1 MASGTLRCNCE
12 RKEVTCLSSEPVS
25 HMFKLVAL
33 GDGAVGKTSC
43 IKRYTEDSFSE
54 KYIMTIGTTFALKT
68 VEVTS
73 PTGSK
78 VTARVVLW
86 DLAGQ
91 PTYNELRRR
100 YMAGASMAII
110 VYDVTR
116 PQTFLDIGEWFTKF
130 ITVCPNA
137 VVAVV
142 ANKIDRP
149 DRLVPHEAGQMVQKW
164 LDVFHYETS
173 AKTGENVNTLFTD
186 LVLRAMEKQRQL
198 GPISTTDASA
208 EAIRTT
214 RPSKIA

>member
-1 MASGTLRCNCE
+1 MSTAE
-12 RKEVTCLSSEPVS
+12 IS

-43 IKRYTEDSFSE
+43 IKRYTENSFSDR
-54 KYIMTIGTTFALKT
+54 YIATIGTTFALKT
-68 VEVTS
+68 LDVVLPS
-73 PTGSK
+73 GST

-116 PQTFLDIGEWFTKF
+116 PQTFLDIGEWYTKF

-142 ANKIDRP
+142 ANKIDRE
-149 DRLVPHEAGQMVQKW
+149 DRLVPPEAATMVTQW
-164 LDVFHYETS
+164 LDVLHYETS
-173 AKTGENVNTLFTD
+173 AKTGENINQLFTD
-186 LVLRAMEKQRQL
+186 LVTRSIEKQQQL
-198 GPISTTDASA
+198 GPLDDMSGTQ
-208 EAIRTT
+208 
-214 RPSKIA
+214 PPKPFKLGV

>member
-1 MASGTLRCNCE
+1 MSTE
-12 RKEVTCLSSEPVS
+12 SIS

-43 IKRYTEDSFSE
+43 IRRYTEDSFSE
-54 KYIMTIGTTFALKT
+54 RYIATIGTTFALKT
-68 VEVTS
+68 LDVDL
-73 PTGSK
+73 PTGSQ

-116 PQTFLDIGEWFTKF
+116 PQTFLDIGEWYTKF

-149 DRLVPHEAGQMVQKW
+149 DRLVPPEAGNMVKDW

-186 LVLRAMEKQRQL
+186 LVTKAIAKQQEMGPLDSTFGGTQPPKPFKL
-198 GPISTTDASA
+198 GV
-208 EAIRTT
+208 
-214 RPSKIA
+214 

>member
-1 MASGTLRCNCE
+1 MSMDDA
-12 RKEVTCLSSEPVS
+12 S

-33 GDGAVGKTSC
+33 GNGAVGKTSC
-43 IKRYTEDSFSE
+43 IKRYTEDSFNE
-54 KYIMTIGTTFALKT
+54 RYIATIGTTFALKT
-68 VEVTS
+68 VNTVLPS
-73 PTGSK
+73 GST

-142 ANKIDRP
+142 ANKIDRE
-149 DRLVPHEAGQMVQKW
+149 DRLVPPEAGNMVTQW
-164 LDVFHYETS
+164 LDVVHYETS
-173 AKTGENVNTLFTD
+173 AKTGENINTLFTE
-186 LVLRAMEKQRQL
+186 LVQKAIAKQAETGPLDSISGTQPPKPFKL
-198 GPISTTDASA
+198 GV
-208 EAIRTT
+208 
-214 RPSKIA
+214 

>member
-1 MASGTLRCNCE
+1 MASE
-12 RKEVTCLSSEPVS
+12 DAS

-33 GDGAVGKTSC
+33 GNGAVGKTSC

-54 KYIMTIGTTFALKT
+54 RYIATIGTTFALKT
-68 VEVTS
+68 VNTVLPS
-73 PTGSK
+73 GSAI
-78 VTARVVLW
+78 TARVVLW

-142 ANKIDRP
+142 ANKIDRE
-149 DRLVPHEAGQMVQKW
+149 DRLVPPEAGKMVTKW
-164 LDVFHYETS
+164 LDVLHYETS
-173 AKTGENVNTLFTD
+173 AKTGENVSTMFTD
-186 LVLRAMEKQRQL
+186 LVQRAIAKQAETSPLDPTSSSPKPFKL
-198 GPISTTDASA
+198 GV
-208 EAIRTT
+208 
-214 RPSKIA
+214 

>member
-1 MASGTLRCNCE
+1 
-12 RKEVTCLSSEPVS
+12 
-25 HMFKLVAL
+25 MFKLVAL

-43 IKRYTEDSFSE
+43 IRRYTEDSFSE
-54 KYIMTIGTTFALKT
+54 RYIATIGTTFALKT
-68 VEVTS
+68 LDVDL

-116 PQTFLDIGEWFTKF
+116 PQTFLDIGEWYTKF

-142 ANKIDRP
+142 ANKIDRA
-149 DRLVPHEAGQMVQKW
+149 DRLVPPEAGSMVSNW

-186 LVLRAMEKQRQL
+186 LVTKAIAKQQEIGPLDGSFAGNQPPKPFKL
-198 GPISTTDASA
+198 GV
-208 EAIRTT
+208 
-214 RPSKIA
+214 

>member
-1 MASGTLRCNCE
+1 MSTE
-12 RKEVTCLSSEPVS
+12 DTS

-33 GDGAVGKTSC
+33 GNGAVGKTSC

-54 KYIMTIGTTFALKT
+54 RYIATIGTTFALKT
-68 VEVTS
+68 VNTVLPS
-73 PTGSK
+73 GSN
-78 VTARVVLW
+78 VTARIVLW

-100 YMAGASMAII
+100 YMAGSSMAII

-142 ANKIDRP
+142 ANKIDRE
-149 DRLVPHEAGQMVQKW
+149 DRLVPPEAGNMVNQW
-164 LDVFHYETS
+164 LDVLHYETS

-186 LVLRAMEKQRQL
+186 LVQRVILKQAATGPHDPTAGSQSPKPFKL
-198 GPISTTDASA
+198 GV
-208 EAIRTT
+208 
-214 RPSKIA
+214 

>member
-1 MASGTLRCNCE
+1 MSMEDA
-12 RKEVTCLSSEPVS
+12 S
-25 HMFKLVAL
+25 HMLKMVAL
-33 GDGAVGKTSC
+33 GNGAVGKTSC

-54 KYIMTIGTTFALKT
+54 RYIATIGTTFALKT
-68 VEVTS
+68 VNTIS
-73 PTGSK
+73 PSGSSI
-78 VTARVVLW
+78 TARVVLW

-142 ANKIDRP
+142 ANKIDRE
-149 DRLVPHEAGQMVQKW
+149 DRLVPPEAGKMVTNW
-164 LDVFHYETS
+164 LDVLHYETS
-173 AKTGENVNTLFTD
+173 AKTGENINLLFTD
-186 LVLRAMEKQRQL
+186 LVKMAIAKQAELGQL
-198 GPISTTDASA
+198 DQITG
-208 EAIRTT
+208 T
-214 RPSKIA
+214 RPPKPFKLGV

>member
-1 MASGTLRCNCE
+1 MAL
-12 RKEVTCLSSEPVS
+12 PHDVS

-54 KYIMTIGTTFALKT
+54 RYIATIGTTFALKN
-68 VEVTS
+68 VDVVLPS
-73 PTGSK
+73 GSNVK
-78 VTARVVLW
+78 ARVVLW

-116 PQTFLDIGEWFTKF
+116 PQTFLDIGEWYTKF

-142 ANKIDRP
+142 ANKIDRE
-149 DRLVPHEAGQMVQKW
+149 DRLVPPEAAKMVTEW
-164 LDVFHYETS
+164 LDVIHWETS
-173 AKTGENVNTLFTD
+173 AKTGENVTPLFTD
-186 LVLRAMEKQRQL
+186 LVTKAIEKQQEFGPLDSTSGPPKPFKL
-198 GPISTTDASA
+198 GV
-208 EAIRTT
+208 
-214 RPSKIA
+214 

>member
-1 MASGTLRCNCE
+1 
-12 RKEVTCLSSEPVS
+12 
-25 HMFKLVAL
+25 MFKLVAL

-54 KYIMTIGTTFALKT
+54 RYIATIGTTFALKNVD
-68 VEVTS
+68 VEMPEGAKIS
-73 PTGSK
+73 
-78 VTARVVLW
+78 ARVVLW

-100 YMAGASMAII
+100 YMAGAAMAII

-116 PQTFLDIGEWFTKF
+116 PQTFLDIGEWYTKF

-149 DRLVPHEAGQMVQKW
+149 DRLVPAPAGEMINKW
-164 LDVFHYETS
+164 LDVKHYETS
-173 AKTGENVNTLFTD
+173 AKTGDNVDNMFTELVTL
-186 LVLRAMEKQRQL
+186 AIEKQQSMMHVGGIPAGVQPPKL
-198 GPISTTDASA
+198 F
-208 EAIRTT
+208 
-214 RPSKIA
+214 

>member
-1 MASGTLRCNCE
+1 MSTE
-12 RKEVTCLSSEPVS
+12 SIS

-43 IKRYTEDSFSE
+43 IRRYTEDSFSDR
-54 KYIMTIGTTFALKT
+54 YIATIGTTFALKT
-68 VEVTS
+68 LDVDL

-116 PQTFLDIGEWFTKF
+116 PQTFLDIGEWYTKF

-149 DRLVPHEAGQMVQKW
+149 DRLVPLEAGNMVKQW

-186 LVLRAMEKQRQL
+186 LVSKAIAKKQEL
-198 GPISTTDASA
+198 GPMDSA
-208 EAIRTT
+208 FGGTQPP
-214 RPSKIA
+214 RPFKLGV

>member
-1 MASGTLRCNCE
+1 MSNE
-12 RKEVTCLSSEPVS
+12 QIS

-43 IKRYTEDSFSE
+43 IRRYTEDSFSE
-54 KYIMTIGTTFALKT
+54 RYIATIGTTFALKT
-68 VEVTS
+68 VDVTM
-73 PTGSK
+73 PDGNR

-116 PQTFLDIGEWFTKF
+116 PQTFLDLGEWFTKF
-130 ITVCPNA
+130 ITVCPNS

-142 ANKIDRP
+142 ANKIDRQ
-149 DRLVPHEAGQMVQKW
+149 DRLVPPAAGDMIRNW
-164 LDVFHYETS
+164 LDVLYFETS
-173 AKTGENVNTLFTD
+173 AKSGENINELFTD
-186 LVLRAMEKQRQL
+186 LVTKAIEKQR
-198 GPISTTDASA
+198 
-208 EAIRTT
+208 EARLSDPS
-214 RPSKIA
+214 RSPDPSKPFKLGV

>member
-1 MASGTLRCNCE
+1 MEDA
-12 RKEVTCLSSEPVS
+12 S
-25 HMFKLVAL
+25 HMLKMVAL
-33 GDGAVGKTSC
+33 GNGAVGKTSC

-54 KYIMTIGTTFALKT
+54 RYIATIGTTFALKT
-68 VEVTS
+68 VNTTS
-73 PTGSK
+73 PSGSS

-142 ANKIDRP
+142 ANKIDRE
-149 DRLVPHEAGQMVQKW
+149 DRLVPPEAGKMVTNW
-164 LDVFHYETS
+164 LDVLHYETS
-173 AKTGENVNTLFTD
+173 AKTGENINLLFAD
-186 LVLRAMEKQRQL
+186 LVKKAIAKQSEL
-198 GPISTTDASA
+198 GQFDQITGSQP
-208 EAIRTT
+208 
-214 RPSKIA
+214 PKPFKLGV

>member
-1 MASGTLRCNCE
+1 MLKC
-12 RKEVTCLSSEPVS
+12 
-25 HMFKLVAL
+25 VAL
-33 GDGAVGKTSC
+33 GNGAVGKTSC
-43 IKRYTEDSFSE
+43 IRRYTEDTFSE
-54 KYIMTIGTTFALKT
+54 RYIATIGTTFALKT
-68 VEVTS
+68 LDVDL
-73 PTGSK
+73 PTGSRI
-78 VTARVVLW
+78 TSRVVLW

-116 PQTFLDIGEWFTKF
+116 PQTFLDIGEWYTKF

-137 VVAVV
+137 VVAIV

-149 DRLVPHEAGQMVQKW
+149 DRLVPPEAGDMVKNW

-186 LVLRAMEKQRQL
+186 LVTKAIMKQKEL
-198 GPISTTDASA
+198 G
-208 EAIRTT
+208 AIDSPFSGTQ
-214 RPSKIA
+214 PPKPFKLGV

>member
-1 MASGTLRCNCE
+1 
-12 RKEVTCLSSEPVS
+12 
-25 HMFKLVAL
+25 MFKLVAL

-43 IKRYTEDSFSE
+43 IRRYTEDSFSE
-54 KYIMTIGTTFALKT
+54 RYIATIGTTFALKT
-68 VEVTS
+68 VDVTM
-73 PTGSK
+73 PDGNK

-142 ANKIDRP
+142 ANKIDRQ
-149 DRLVPHEAGQMVQKW
+149 DRLVPPAAGVMITKW
-164 LDVFHYETS
+164 LDVLHFETS
-173 AKTGENVNTLFTD
+173 AKSGENINELFTD
-186 LVLRAMEKQRQL
+186 LVTRAIERQRDLKLGDPLRSPDPTKPFKL
-198 GPISTTDASA
+198 GV
-208 EAIRTT
+208 
-214 RPSKIA
+214 

>member
-1 MASGTLRCNCE
+1 
-12 RKEVTCLSSEPVS
+12 
-25 HMFKLVAL
+25 MFKLVAL

-43 IKRYTEDSFSE
+43 IRRYTEGNFSE
-54 KYIMTIGTTFALKT
+54 KYIATIGTTFALKT
-68 VEVTS
+68 LDVDL
-73 PTGSK
+73 PTGSR

-116 PQTFLDIGEWFTKF
+116 PQTFLDIGEWYTKL

-137 VVAVV
+137 VVAIV

-149 DRLVPHEAGQMVQKW
+149 DRLVPPEAGSMIQHW
-164 LDVFHYETS
+164 LDVLHYETS
-173 AKTGENVNTLFTD
+173 AKTGENVDTLFTD
-186 LVLRAMEKQRQL
+186 LVMRAIAKQQEL
-198 GPISTTDASA
+198 GPLDSTLTGSQPP
-208 EAIRTT
+208 
-214 RPSKIA
+214 RPVKLGL

>member
-1 MASGTLRCNCE
+1 
-12 RKEVTCLSSEPVS
+12 
-25 HMFKLVAL
+25 MFKLVAL

-54 KYIMTIGTTFALKT
+54 RYIATIGTTFALKT
-68 VEVTS
+68 VDVTM
-73 PTGSK
+73 PDGNK

-116 PQTFLDIGEWFTKF
+116 PQTFLDLGEWFTKF

-142 ANKIDRP
+142 ANKIDRQ
-149 DRLVPHEAGQMVQKW
+149 DRLVPPAAGDMITKW
-164 LDVFHYETS
+164 LDVLHFETS
-173 AKTGENVNTLFTD
+173 AKSGENINELFTD
-186 LVLRAMEKQRQL
+186 LVTRAIEKQRDLRLSDPSRSPDPTKPFKL
-198 GPISTTDASA
+198 GV
-208 EAIRTT
+208 
-214 RPSKIA
+214 

>member
-1 MASGTLRCNCE
+1 
-12 RKEVTCLSSEPVS
+12 
-25 HMFKLVAL
+25 MFKLVAL

-54 KYIMTIGTTFALKT
+54 RYIATIGTTFALKT
-68 VEVTS
+68 VEVEA
-73 PTGSK
+73 PNGSK
-78 VTARVVLW
+78 IAARIVLW

-91 PTYNELRRR
+91 PSYNELRRR

-116 PQTFLDIGEWFTKF
+116 PQTFLDLGEWFTKF

-149 DRLVPHEAGQMVQKW
+149 DRLVPEEAGSMITKW
-164 LDVFHYETS
+164 LDVLHYETS
-173 AKTGENVNTLFTD
+173 AKTGQNINRMFTD
-186 LVLRAMEKQRQL
+186 LVIRAFEKQRQL
-198 GPISTTDASA
+198 GPVAAIDSAVPGVHSTK
-208 EAIRTT
+208 
-214 RPSKIA
+214 PSKMT

>member
-1 MASGTLRCNCE
+1 
-12 RKEVTCLSSEPVS
+12 
-25 HMFKLVAL
+25 MFKLVAL

-43 IKRYTEDSFSE
+43 IRRYTEDSFSE
-54 KYIMTIGTTFALKT
+54 RYIATIGTTFALKT
-68 VEVTS
+68 LDVKL
-73 PTGSK
+73 PTGST

-100 YMAGASMAII
+100 YMAGASMALI

-116 PQTFLDIGEWFTKF
+116 PQTFLDIGEWYTRL

-137 VVAVV
+137 VIAVV

-149 DRLVPHEAGQMVQKW
+149 DRLVPPEAGKMVQEW
-164 LDVFHYETS
+164 LDVLHYETS

-186 LVLRAMEKQRQL
+186 LVTRAIAKQQDL
-198 GPISTTDASA
+198 GPLDSTFAGT
-208 EAIRTT
+208 
-214 RPSKIA
+214 PPPKPFKLGV

>member
-1 MASGTLRCNCE
+1 
-12 RKEVTCLSSEPVS
+12 
-25 HMFKLVAL
+25 MFKLVAL

-43 IKRYTEDSFSE
+43 IRRYTEGSFSE
-54 KYIMTIGTTFALKT
+54 RYIATIGTTFALKT
-68 VEVTS
+68 LEVDL
-73 PTGSK
+73 PTGSR

-100 YMAGASMAII
+100 YMAGATMAII

-116 PQTFLDIGEWFTKF
+116 PQTFLDIGEWYTKL

-149 DRLVPHEAGQMVQKW
+149 DRLVPPEAGSMVERW
-164 LDVFHYETS
+164 LDVLHYQTS
-173 AKTGENVNTLFTD
+173 AKTGENVDTLFTD
-186 LVLRAMEKQRQL
+186 LVTRAIAKQHEL
-198 GPISTTDASA
+198 GPLDPSSTGMQ
-208 EAIRTT
+208 
-214 RPSKIA
+214 PQKPFKLGV